1 MLHLS
6 TQDVVSSIEKS
17 PLMVKQGMSYQEYQ
31 KFFGNNISKEIKD
44 IEKMTT
50 VKLENQHHMPR
61 NRIDYSETLM
71 KKLKIFF
78 SNSKITKS
86 LSTKFNMPLQ
96 FESVDIWLDSAGY
109 FLSPHTDD
117 SRIKLALQ
125 IYLGEGP
132 SVGTSLFDSDN
143 NVLESF
149 QYKFNSGYALLNN
162 AVSLHGTT
170 GAVAEN
176 NLRKSLY
183 VRYS

>member
-6 TQDVVSSIEKS
+6 TQDVVLSIEKS

-44 IEKMTT
+44 IEKMTM

>member
-17 PLMVKQGMSYQEYQ
+17 PLMVKQGIAYQEYQ
-31 KFFGNNISKEIKD
+31 NFFGNNISKEIKD
-44 IEKMTT
+44 TEKMAT
-50 VKLENQHHMPR
+50 VKLEKQHHKPR
-61 NRIDYSETLM
+61 SRIDYSETLM

-86 LSTKFNMPLQ
+86 LSTKFNVPLQ
-96 FESVDIWLDSAGY
+96 FENVDIWLDSAGY

>member
-17 PLMVKQGMSYQEYQ
+17 PLMVKQGIAYQEYQ
-31 KFFGNNISKEIKD
+31 NFFGNNISKEIKD
-44 IEKMTT
+44 TEKMAT
-50 VKLENQHHMPR
+50 VKLEKQHHKPR
-61 NRIDYSETLM
+61 SRIDYSETLM

-143 NVLESF
+143 NVLETF

-162 AVSLHGTT
+162 TVSLHGTT

>member
-17 PLMVKQGMSYQEYQ
+17 PLLVNEGIYYQYYEN
-31 KFFGNNISKEIKD
+31 FFGKD
-44 IEKMTT
+44 LEELNS
-50 VKLENQHHMPR
+50 LENLKFENLERQVGSPR
-61 NRIDYSETLM
+61 QRIDYSETLM

>member
-17 PLMVKQGMSYQEYQ
+17 PLMVKQGIAYQEYHD
-31 KFFGNNISKEIKD
+31 FFGDNILKV
-44 IEKMTT
+44 IENLEELELT
-50 VKLENQHHMPR
+50 KLENQRHLPR
-61 NRIDYSETLM
+61 SRIDYSETLM

-78 SNSKITKS
+78 SNSKITKA
-86 LSTKFNMPLQ
+86 LETKFNTPLQ
-96 FESVDIWLDSAGY
+96 FESVAIWLDSAGY

-125 IYLGEGP
+125 IYLGEGL

-143 NVLESF
+143 NVLETF
-149 QYKFNSGYALLNN
+149 RYRFDSGYALLNN
-162 AVSLHGTT
+162 AVSLHGTEGT
-170 GAVAEN
+170 VAEN
-176 NLRKSLY
+176 NPRRSLY

>member
-17 PLMVKQGMSYQEYQ
+17 PLMVKQGIAYQEYQ
-31 KFFGNNISKEIKD
+31 NFFGNNISKEIKD
-44 IEKMTT
+44 TEKMAT
-50 VKLENQHHMPR
+50 VKLEKQHHKPR
-61 NRIDYSETLM
+61 SRIDYSETLM

-96 FESVDIWLDSAGY
+96 FESVDIWVDSAGY

-143 NVLESF
+143 NVLETF

>member
-17 PLMVKQGMSYQEYQ
+17 PLMVKQGIAYQEYQ
-31 KFFGNNISKEIKD
+31 NFFGNNISKEIKD
-44 IEKMTT
+44 TEKMAT
-50 VKLENQHHMPR
+50 VKLEKQHHKPR
-61 NRIDYSETLM
+61 SRIDYSETLM

-86 LSTKFNMPLQ
+86 LSTKFNVPLQ
-96 FESVDIWLDSAGY
+96 FENVDIWLDSAGY

-125 IYLGEGP
+125 IYLGNET

-143 NVLESF
+143 NVLETF
-149 QYKFNSGYALLNN
+149 RYKFNSGYALLNN

>member
-17 PLMVKQGMSYQEYQ
+17 PLMVKQGIVYQEYQ
-31 KFFGNNISKEIKD
+31 DFFGNNISKDIKD

-50 VKLENQHHMPR
+50 VKLEMQHHKPR

-117 SRIKLALQ
+117 SGIKLALQ

-143 NVLESF
+143 NVLETF

>member
-6 TQDVVSSIEKS
+6 TQDVVLSIEKS

-44 IEKMTT
+44 IEKMTM

-143 NVLESF
+143 NVLETF